1 MSLLESQSC
10 TLRLS
15 SLWCARFLPL
25 LSSHSLILHFYH
37 MYRPLIRSKVS
48 MGRLDEGGSRGECAG
63 LFSLLDDV
71 ACSISQSFGPVLRL
85 SEAMM
90 EPEIDLVT
98 AGVWVPIATALMADA
113 AIKMAI
119 FSPGIANILQ
129 ANYTALNTFLAELAD
144 RLLKGEDETVESSDS
159 DALESLYFC
168 PSVTPETVQRAQD
181 RIYSHSMTADFSK
194 RWNLP
199 IYYQLRFGECC
210 SRLNNAISRTQT
222 EGWLADV
229 FTDSETDE
237 ELFKT
242 ASGLEQQLFLELY
255 DILLGLWRP
264 EVILRPLTH
273 RFLRGSVQ
281 LVGRIVS
288 FVNDGLEGKIKF
300 GQEKRSNDAPTE
312 NGDGTNGDAS
322 YFVRDPY
329 RWSDDVKDVATI
341 AWELTVL
348 ESRMTHDYVEIVLQ
362 AVDSAENSDSE
373 RSELR
378 SITKEVLMEASQ
390 QINPVVQ
397 KSWNEVVV
405 NNLTDK
411 CSGPLAAVKG
421 VAATYRMTNRP
432 PPTRASPFVATI
444 LRPLKEFDAEF
455 KHKTPPQVGMRWK
468 QTIVTTVANRYAA
481 AVQEL
486 IASVQRAE
494 EALKNRKARRSSVG
508 GMSDGEKVKLQLYL
522 DYMEFSRNVE
532 EVGVNVA
539 TVEGVSK
546 LKDLTIAAESLY
558 QRNHS
563 NGSS

>member
-1 MSLLESQSC
+1 
-10 TLRLS
+10 
-15 SLWCARFLPL
+15 
-25 LSSHSLILHFYH
+25 
-37 MYRPLIRSKVS
+37 

-444 LRPLKEFDAEF
+444 LRPLKEFDTEF

>member
-1 MSLLESQSC
+1 
-10 TLRLS
+10 
-15 SLWCARFLPL
+15 
-25 LSSHSLILHFYH
+25 
-37 MYRPLIRSKVS
+37 
-48 MGRLDEGGSRGECAG
+48 
-63 LFSLLDDV
+63 
-71 ACSISQSFGPVLRL
+71 
-85 SEAMM
+85 MM

-119 FSPGIANILQ
+119 FSPGIASILQ
-129 ANYTALNTFLAELAD
+129 ANYTALNTFLSELAE
-144 RLLKGEDETVESSDS
+144 RLLKGEEDETVESTDN
-159 DALESLYFC
+159 DALESLYYR
-168 PSVTPETVQRAQD
+168 PSVTPETIQRAQD
-181 RIYSHSMTADFSK
+181 RIYAHSMTADFSK

-210 SRLNNAISRTQT
+210 ARLNSAIARTQT

-237 ELFKT
+237 ELLKS

-255 DILLGLWRP
+255 DILLCLWRP

-281 LVGRIVS
+281 MVGRIVS
-288 FVNDGLEGKIKF
+288 FVRDGLEGKIKF
-300 GQEKRSNDAPTE
+300 GQEKQLIDASSE

-329 RWSDDVKDVATI
+329 CWCDDVKDVASI

-348 ESRMTHDYVEIVLQ
+348 ESRMTHDYVEIVFQ
-362 AVDSAENSDSE
+362 AVDNADNSESE

-378 SITKEVLMEASQ
+378 SIVKEVLMEASQ

-397 KSWNEVVV
+397 KSWNDVIV
-405 NNLTDK
+405 NNLTEK

-432 PPTRASPFVATI
+432 PPTHASPFVATI
-444 LRPLKEFDAEF
+444 LRPLKEFDEEF

-468 QTIVTTVANRYAA
+468 QTIVTTVANRYSA

-486 IASVQRAE
+486 IATVQRTE
-494 EALKNRKARRSSVG
+494 EALKNRKARRTSAG

-522 DYMEFSRNVE
+522 DYKEFSRNVE
-532 EVGVNVA
+532 EVGVNVV

-546 LKDLTIAAESLY
+546 LKDLTIAAQGLA
-558 QRNHS
+558 HS